1 MNINQFPIV
10 RTFSYAEYFAYCENL
25 AAQNANSGSNQ
36 TEALANFTKLNVTR
50 MKRVFKTFQPD
61 TDVIKSL
68 RGSSALQWFVI
79 TESWCGDAAQSLPV
93 FARLA
98 EALPEVKCT
107 VVLRDENPELIDA
120 FLTNGGRS
128 IPKVLF
134 TNETGE
140 IIHHWG
146 PRPQVLQ
153 QLFLKEHNAG
163 IPHEQSVLMMQDW
176 YNNDKGKHLTNE
188 VAQLLA

>member
-10 RTFSYAEYFAYCENL
+10 RTFSYADYLAFCENL
-25 AAQNANSGSNQ
+25 VAQTSNSGLTQS
-36 TEALANFTKLNVTR
+36 EALANFTKLNLSR
-50 MKRVFKTFQPD
+50 MKRVYKTFQID
-61 TDVIKSL
+61 NEVVKSL
-68 RGSSALQWFVI
+68 RGSSASQWFVI

-98 EALPEVKCT
+98 EALPEVKCKI
-107 VVLRDENPELIDA
+107 VLRDENPELIDA

-146 PRPQVLQ
+146 PRPHVLQ

-163 IPHEQSVLMMQDW
+163 IPHEQSVLMLQDW
-176 YNNDKGKHLTNE
+176 YNNDKGKHVSEE
-188 VAQLLA
+188 VAQLLS

>member
-10 RTFSYAEYFAYCENL
+10 KTFSYADYLAFCENL
-25 AAQNANSGSNQ
+25 VAQNANSGLAQS
-36 TEALANFTKLNVTR
+36 EALANFTKLNVSR
-50 MKRVFKTFQPD
+50 MKRVYKTFLPD
-61 TDVIKSL
+61 AKVVESL
-68 RGSSALQWFVI
+68 RGSSASQWFVI

-98 EALPEVKCT
+98 ETLPEVKINI
-107 VVLRDENPELIDA
+107 VLRDENPELIDA

-163 IPHEQSVLMMQDW
+163 IPHEQSVLMLQEW
-176 YNNDKGKHLTNE
+176 YNNDKGQHVSQE
-188 VAQLLA
+188 VAQLLS